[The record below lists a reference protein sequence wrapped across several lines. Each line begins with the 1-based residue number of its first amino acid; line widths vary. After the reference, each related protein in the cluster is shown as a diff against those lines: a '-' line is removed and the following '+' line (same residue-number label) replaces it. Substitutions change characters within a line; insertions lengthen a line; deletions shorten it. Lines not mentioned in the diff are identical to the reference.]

1 MGTAQCHYLEA
12 CCSHKNATWCRV
24 DDRAQPVHDTDCSEG
39 SSSVQKPRGTC
50 LLPALKSSPVKSP
63 TTAQVRYQVLPDL
76 HALLL
81 LLLHLQPDILVLQC
95 AVCQLHHARHRE
107 LLISVVFTA
116 VTFRRI
122 CNNMARVYTKV
133 QVANVPG

>member
-1 MGTAQCHYLEA
+1 M
-12 CCSHKNATWCRV
+12 
-24 DDRAQPVHDTDCSEG
+24 
-39 SSSVQKPRGTC
+39 
-50 LLPALKSSPVKSP
+50 PALKSSPVKSP